1 MPTVTVGITQE
12 HLSDV
17 YSDPYITK
25 VGHDHRA
32 SAPINHPN
40 VTYLSAWVGDT
51 FAGAFMA
58 IKFSA
63 LEIEWHSFLK
73 KTSIPYSRALGK
85 SFLDWA
91 FTTNPITRVT
101 AYIIQG
107 FETAKNYGLKLGMK
121 YEGCRRNACLQN
133 GVLKDVYILGITREE
148 WRSA

>member
-58 IKFSA
+58 IKFSD

-73 KTSIPYSRALGK
+73 KTSIPYSRALGL

-91 FTTNPITRVT
+91 FTANPIARVT

-107 FETAKNYGLKLGMK
+107 LETAKNYGLKLGMK

-133 GVLKDVYILGITREE
+133 GVLKDIYILGITREE

>member
-1 MPTVTVGITQE
+1 
-12 HLSDV
+12 LSDV

-32 SAPINHPN
+32 STPINHPN

-91 FTTNPITRVT
+91 FTASPIARVT

-107 FETAKNYGLKLGMK
+107 LETAKNYGLKLGMK

>member
-40 VTYLSAWVGDT
+40 ATYLSAWVGDT

-73 KTSIPYSRALGK
+73 KTSLPYSRALGK

-91 FTTNPITRVT
+91 FTANPIARVT

-107 FETAKNYGLKLGMK
+107 LETAKNYGLKLGMK

-133 GVLKDVYILGITREE
+133 GVLKDIYILGITREE

>member
-63 LEIEWHSFLK
+63 LEIESRFFSESGIISF
-73 KTSIPYSRALGK
+73 
-85 SFLDWA
+85 
-91 FTTNPITRVT
+91 
-101 AYIIQG
+101 
-107 FETAKNYGLKLGMK
+107 
-121 YEGCRRNACLQN
+121 CL
-133 GVLKDVYILGITREE
+133 E
-148 WRSA
+148 